1 MDMPD
6 GTLVQE
12 TDSITD
18 HYEPEEPDPPPPLV
32 DQGQKPV
39 DSKQL
44 LREQLK
50 RSLSNRVPP
59 PGALLSA
66 ILFCPYEPWR

>member
-1 MDMPD
+1 MVTMDMPD

-12 TDSITD
+12 TDSIADQNESED
-18 HYEPEEPDPPPPLV
+18 HVPPAPV
-32 DQGQKPV
+32 DQGGPAV

-50 RSLSNRVPP
+50 RSLSNRAPP
-59 PGALLSA
+59 SGSWL
-66 ILFCPYEPWR
+66 